1 MVRHRIGQCTFQ
13 STSGGARAVHVLH
26 RPLFQ
31 LLWGIFATF
40 ACHGISAAAEG
51 CPTSWDEIVTDRP
64 DVTNSSLVV
73 PTGSLQS
80 ENGVNVSARQSSPI
94 IDGTNSRLR
103 LGIAPCLEV
112 LVDLPNYVAAIHG
125 DVSSGFTD
133 VAPAVKWQISPL
145 PGKVDLSATL
155 GVALPTGTTRVA
167 GLGAQPYLQFP
178 WSVELGGSWGIA
190 GMVTTFLRP
199 SDLFSQLT
207 QEATFLLE
215 RKIGERANLF
225 VEYVGDF
232 PTRAR
237 PSHLINSGGAYRITP
252 TQQIDLH
259 VAFGLNHNA
268 PTYIFGIGYSFRFDN
283 LLCTCR

>member
-1 MVRHRIGQCTFQ
+1 MYFICFRGCGFIFMPWSSV
-13 STSGGARAVHVLH
+13 ALH
-26 RPLFQ
+26 RLRFPL
-31 LLWGIFATF
+31 LCGILATL

-51 CPTSWDEIVTDRP
+51 CPTSRDEIVTDRP

-80 ENGVNVSARQSSPI
+80 ENSVNVSAHQSSPI

-112 LVDLPNYVAAIHG
+112 LVDLPNYFAASRGHA
-125 DVSSGFTD
+125 SSGFTD
-133 VAPAVKWQISPL
+133 VAPAVKWQISPI

-167 GLGAQPYLQFP
+167 GAGAQPYLQFP
-178 WSVELGGSWGIA
+178 WSVELGGRWEIA
-190 GMVTTFLRP
+190 GMVTTFFRP
-199 SDLFSQLT
+199 SDPSSQLT
-207 QEATFLLE
+207 QEATFVLE
-215 RKIGERANLF
+215 RKIGERADLF

-232 PTRAR
+232 PTRAG

-252 TQQIDLH
+252 TQQIDFH
-259 VAFGLNHNA
+259 VAFGLNHTA
-268 PTYIFGIGYSFRFDN
+268 PTYIFGIGYSLRFDN
-283 LLCTCR
+283 LFCTCL